1 MSPSWKN
8 VAKKMTKLK
17 DELSALSKTMS
28 EKSDDPKPR
37 IIGITSPYQ
46 LFFVMP
52 LSDTEVPG
60 ESLLTLEYVF
70 NLG

>member
-1 MSPSWKN
+1 MWPKWKN

-46 LFFVMP
+46 
-52 LSDTEVPG
+52 
-60 ESLLTLEYVF
+60 
-70 NLG
+70 